1 MITKTNYTAGYIECE
16 WIKNSPGNT
25 VNSMGAEGYNFHYIH
40 IKFDLATLILYI
52 RAEVTDTAGSR
63 ISLAPLT
70 VTKELLED
78 FGVVFTGNASQ
89 GDQFIAKIVDVM
101 GMLGHWRKATRQ
113 GNVSY
118 KEYGR
123 IGSSGPNDKT
133 YFYNSNEEEVKN
145 LKKQLEEKDSRISNL
160 EEIIQELKDD
170 IETYKSMNQ
179 EC

>member
-1 MITKTNYTAGYIECE
+1 MIVKNNYAAGYAEYE
-16 WIKNSPGNT
+16 WIKNSPDNT

-40 IKFDLATLILYI
+40 IKFDFMSRILYI

-70 VTKELLED
+70 VTQEILED
-78 FGVVFTGNASQ
+78 FGVVFTKNAYQ

-113 GNVSY
+113 GSVSY
-118 KEYGR
+118 EEYGR
-123 IGSSGPNDKT
+123 IGSNGKT
-133 YFYNSNEEEVKN
+133 YFYHSNEEEVKN
-145 LKKQLEEKDSRISNL
+145 LKKQLEEKDSRISDL
-160 EEIIQELKDD
+160 EDIIQELKDD
-170 IETYKSMNQ
+170 IESLKSMSQ